1 MNQNKIMTYSIEES
15 NQDTIYYSIP
25 ENTIETEIHMLFR
38 SDEQSV
44 NKMQYSTNAL
54 STDERKATVI
64 LSPITKADI
73 EDAVQ
78 NYQKE
83 KVDKVVEKIN
93 TSNVK
98 VMAELKK
105 RNIKFKSKVD
115 IIAETEAEQKFGT
128 WLKGQYPGYYESHL
142 ITSYIP
148 QNDNIDGG
156 PTYQGNGLTETK
168 SNAKKLTLVP
178 PKHGKNS
185 GFVSWY
191 GIVLTL
197 ILALALGYS
206 IAYVIWNYLR

>member
-44 NKMQYSTNAL
+44 NKMQYSANAL

-83 KVDKVVEKIN
+83 KVNKVVEKIN
-93 TSNVK
+93 SSNVK

-128 WLKGQYPGYYESHL
+128 WLKVQYPGYYESHL
-142 ITSYIP
+142 ITSYLP
-148 QNDNIDGG
+148 QNDNIGGG

-178 PKHGKNS
+178 PKHGKSS

>member
-1 MNQNKIMTYSIEES
+1 MNQNKIMTYSIEEN

-38 SDEQSV
+38 SDDQSV
-44 NKMQYSTNAL
+44 NKMQYSANAL
-54 STDERKATVI
+54 STDERKATII

-83 KVDKVVEKIN
+83 KVDKIVEKIN

-105 RNIKFKSKVD
+105 RNIKFESKVD

-128 WLKGQYPGYYESHL
+128 WLKVQYPGYYESHL
-142 ITSYIP
+142 ITNYVP
-148 QNDNIDGG
+148 QNDNIGGG

>member
-25 ENTIETEIHMLFR
+25 ENATETEIHMLFR
-38 SDEQSV
+38 SDEQSI
-44 NKMQYSTNAL
+44 NKMQYSANAL
-54 STDERKATVI
+54 STDERKVTVI

-83 KVDKVVEKIN
+83 KVDKVVEKLN
-93 TSNVK
+93 ASNAK

-105 RNIKFKSKVD
+105 RNIAFESNVD

-128 WLKGQYPGYYESHL
+128 WLKVQYPGYYESHL
-142 ITSYIP
+142 ITSYTP
-148 QNDNIDGG
+148 QNDEIGGG

-168 SNAKKLTLVP
+168 SNVKKLTLEP

-197 ILALALGYS
+197 VLALALGYS

>member
-25 ENTIETEIHMLFR
+25 ENATETEIHMLFR
-38 SDEQSV
+38 SDEQSI
-44 NKMQYSTNAL
+44 NKMQYSANAL

-83 KVDKVVEKIN
+83 KVDKVVEKLN
-93 TSNVK
+93 ASNAK

-105 RNIKFKSKVD
+105 RNIAFESNVD

-128 WLKGQYPGYYESHL
+128 WLKVQYPGYYESHL
-142 ITSYIP
+142 ITSYTP
-148 QNDNIDGG
+148 QNDEIGGG

-168 SNAKKLTLVP
+168 SNVKKLTLVP

>member
-25 ENTIETEIHMLFR
+25 ENATETEIHMLFR

-44 NKMQYSTNAL
+44 NKMQYSVNAL
-54 STDERKATVI
+54 STDERKAAVI
-64 LSPITKADI
+64 LSPITKVDI

-83 KVDKVVEKIN
+83 KVDKIVEKLN
-93 TSNVK
+93 TSNAK
-98 VMAELKK
+98 VMAELRK
-105 RNIKFKSKVD
+105 RNIKFESNVD

-128 WLKGQYPGYYESHL
+128 WLKVQYPGYYESHL
-142 ITSYIP
+142 ITSYVP
-148 QNDNIDGG
+148 QNDNIGDG

-168 SNAKKLTLVP
+168 SKVKKLTLVP

>member
-25 ENTIETEIHMLFR
+25 ENATETEIHMLFR
-38 SDEQSV
+38 SDEQSI
-44 NKMQYSTNAL
+44 NKMQYSANAL
-54 STDERKATVI
+54 STDERKATII

-83 KVDKVVEKIN
+83 KVDKVVEKLN
-93 TSNVK
+93 ASNAK
-98 VMAELKK
+98 LMAELKK
-105 RNIKFKSKVD
+105 RNITFESNVD
-115 IIAETEAEQKFGT
+115 IIAETETEQKFGT
-128 WLKGQYPGYYESHL
+128 WLKVQYPGYYESHA
-142 ITSYIP
+142 ITSYVS
-148 QNDNIDGG
+148 QNDEIGGG

-168 SNAKKLTLVP
+168 SNVKKLTLVP

-197 ILALALGYS
+197 VLALALGYS

>member
-44 NKMQYSTNAL
+44 NKMQYSANAL

-98 VMAELKK
+98 VMTELKK

-128 WLKGQYPGYYESHL
+128 WLKRQYPGYYESHL
-142 ITSYIP
+142 ITSYVP

>member
-1 MNQNKIMTYSIEES
+1 MNRNKIMTYSIEEN

-25 ENTIETEIHMLFR
+25 ENATETEIHMLFR
-38 SDEQSV
+38 SDEQSI
-44 NKMQYSTNAL
+44 NKMQNATNAL

-73 EDAVQ
+73 EDTVE

-83 KVDKVVEKIN
+83 KVDKVVEKLN
-93 TSNVK
+93 TSNAK

-105 RNIKFKSKVD
+105 RNIKFKSNVD

-128 WLKGQYPGYYESHL
+128 WLKGQYPGYYEYNL

-148 QNDNIDGG
+148 QNDDIGGG
-156 PTYQGNGLTETK
+156 PSYQGNGLTENK
-168 SNAKKLTLVP
+168 SNAKKLKLVP

-197 ILALALGYS
+197 VLALALGYS

>member
-44 NKMQYSTNAL
+44 NKMQYSANAL

-98 VMAELKK
+98 VMTELKK

-148 QNDNIDGG
+148 QNDNIGGG

>member
-25 ENTIETEIHMLFR
+25 ENATETEIHMLFR

-44 NKMQYSTNAL
+44 NKMQYSANAL
-54 STDERKATVI
+54 STDKRKVTVI
-64 LSPITKADI
+64 LSPITKAEI

-83 KVDKVVEKIN
+83 KVDKVVEKLN
-93 TSNVK
+93 TSNAK
-98 VMAELKK
+98 VMAELRKK
-105 RNIKFKSKVD
+105 NIKFESNVD

-142 ITSYIP
+142 ITSYVP
-148 QNDNIDGG
+148 QNDNIGDG

-168 SNAKKLTLVP
+168 SKVKKLTLVP

>member
-1 MNQNKIMTYSIEES
+1 MNQNKIMTYSIEEN

-44 NKMQYSTNAL
+44 NKIQYSANAL

-105 RNIKFKSKVD
+105 RNIKFESNVD

-142 ITSYIP
+142 ITSYVP
-148 QNDNIDGG
+148 QNDNIGGG
-156 PTYQGNGLTETK
+156 PKYQGNGLTETK

>member
-44 NKMQYSTNAL
+44 NKMQYSANAL

-83 KVDKVVEKIN
+83 KVDRVVEKIN

-128 WLKGQYPGYYESHL
+128 WLKGQYPGYYESRL

-148 QNDNIDGG
+148 QNDNIGGG

>member
-1 MNQNKIMTYSIEES
+1 MNQNKIMTYSIEEN

-38 SDEQSV
+38 SDDQSV
-44 NKMQYSTNAL
+44 NKMQYSANAL

-105 RNIKFKSKVD
+105 RNIKFESKVD

-128 WLKGQYPGYYESHL
+128 WLKVQYPGYYESHL
-142 ITSYIP
+142 ITSYVP
-148 QNDNIDGG
+148 QNDNIGGG

-168 SNAKKLTLVP
+168 SNVKTLKLVP

>member
-25 ENTIETEIHMLFR
+25 ENATETEIHMLFR

-44 NKMQYSTNAL
+44 NKMQYSANAL
-54 STDERKATVI
+54 STDERKVTVI
-64 LSPITKADI
+64 LSPITKAEI

-83 KVDKVVEKIN
+83 KVDKVVEKLN
-93 TSNVK
+93 TSNAK
-98 VMAELKK
+98 VMAELRKK
-105 RNIKFKSKVD
+105 NIKFESNVD

-128 WLKGQYPGYYESHL
+128 WLKSQYPGYYESHM
-142 ITSYIP
+142 ITGYIP
-148 QNDNIDGG
+148 QNDDMGG
-156 PTYQGNGLTETK
+156 EPTYQGNGLTENK

-197 ILALALGYS
+197 VLALALGYS

>member
-15 NQDTIYYSIP
+15 NQDTIYYSMP
-25 ENTIETEIHMLFR
+25 ENATETEIHMIFR

-44 NKMQYSTNAL
+44 NKMQYSANAL

-105 RNIKFKSKVD
+105 RNIKFESKVD

-128 WLKGQYPGYYESHL
+128 WLKVQYPGYYESHL
-142 ITSYIP
+142 ITSYVP
-148 QNDNIDGG
+148 QNDNIGGG

-178 PKHGKNS
+178 PKPGKNS

>member
-1 MNQNKIMTYSIEES
+1 MNQNKIMTYSIEEN

-44 NKMQYSTNAL
+44 NKMQYSANAL
-54 STDERKATVI
+54 STDKRKITVI
-64 LSPITKADI
+64 LSPITKAEI

-83 KVDKVVEKIN
+83 KIDKVVEKLN
-93 TSNVK
+93 TSNAK
-98 VMAELKK
+98 VMAELRKK
-105 RNIKFKSKVD
+105 NIKFESNVD

-128 WLKGQYPGYYESHL
+128 WLKVQYPGYYESHL
-142 ITSYIP
+142 ITSYTP
-148 QNDNIDGG
+148 QNDEIGGG

-168 SNAKKLTLVP
+168 SNVKKLTLVP

>member
-44 NKMQYSTNAL
+44 NKMQYSANAL

-98 VMAELKK
+98 VMNELKK

-148 QNDNIDGG
+148 QNDNIGGG

>member
-1 MNQNKIMTYSIEES
+1 MNQNKIMTYSIEEN

-44 NKMQYSTNAL
+44 NKMQYSANAL

-105 RNIKFKSKVD
+105 RNIKFESKVD

-128 WLKGQYPGYYESHL
+128 WLKVQYPGYYESHL
-142 ITSYIP
+142 ITSYVP
-148 QNDNIDGG
+148 QNDNIGGG
-156 PTYQGNGLTETK
+156 PSYQGNGLTENK
-168 SNAKKLTLVP
+168 SNVKKLTLAP

-197 ILALALGYS
+197 VLALALGYS

>member
-1 MNQNKIMTYSIEES
+1 MNQNKIMTYSIEGN

-44 NKMQYSTNAL
+44 NKMQYSANAL

-64 LSPITKADI
+64 LSPITKAEI

-83 KVDKVVEKIN
+83 KVDKVVEKLN
-93 TSNVK
+93 ASNAK

-105 RNIKFKSKVD
+105 RNIAFESNVD

-128 WLKGQYPGYYESHL
+128 WLKVQYPGYYESHA
-142 ITSYIP
+142 ITSYVS
-148 QNDNIDGG
+148 QNDEIGGG

-168 SNAKKLTLVP
+168 SNVKKLTLVP

-206 IAYVIWNYLR
+206 IAYVIWNNLR

>member
-44 NKMQYSTNAL
+44 NKMQYSANAL

-128 WLKGQYPGYYESHL
+128 WLKVQYPGYYESHL
-142 ITSYIP
+142 ITNYVP
-148 QNDNIDGG
+148 QNDNIGSG

>member
-1 MNQNKIMTYSIEES
+1 MNQNKIITYSIEGN
-15 NQDTIYYSIP
+15 NQDTNYYSIP

-44 NKMQYSTNAL
+44 NKMQYSANAL

-98 VMAELKK
+98 VMTELKK

-128 WLKGQYPGYYESHL
+128 WLKVQYPGYYESHL
-142 ITSYIP
+142 ITNYVP
-148 QNDNIDGG
+148 QNDNIGGG

-168 SNAKKLTLVP
+168 SNAKKLTLVS

>member
-1 MNQNKIMTYSIEES
+1 MNQNKMMTYSIEGS

-25 ENTIETEIHMLFR
+25 ENTTETEIHMLFR

-44 NKMQYSTNAL
+44 NKMQYTANTL
-54 STDERKATVI
+54 STDKKKVTVI
-64 LSPITKADI
+64 LSPITREDI
-73 EDAVQ
+73 NDAVQ

-83 KVDKVVEKIN
+83 KLDKIVEKLNISN
-93 TSNVK
+93 TK
-98 VMAELKK
+98 VMAEIKK
-105 RNIKFKSKVD
+105 RNIKFESNID

-128 WLKGQYPGYYESHL
+128 WLKKQYPGYYESHMVTGY
-142 ITSYIP
+142 ITNTNKDE
-148 QNDNIDGG
+148 Q
-156 PTYQGNGLTETK
+156 TYQENNMTK
-168 SNAKKLTLVP
+168 IKNNTKKLILEQ
-178 PKHGKNS
+178 PKHEKNS

>member
-25 ENTIETEIHMLFR
+25 ENATETEIHMLFR

-44 NKMQYSTNAL
+44 NKMQYSANAL
-54 STDERKATVI
+54 STDKRKVTVI
-64 LSPITKADI
+64 LSPITKAEI

-83 KVDKVVEKIN
+83 KIDKVVEKLN
-93 TSNVK
+93 TSNAK
-98 VMAELKK
+98 VMAELRKK
-105 RNIKFKSKVD
+105 NITFESNVD

-142 ITSYIP
+142 ITSYVP
-148 QNDNIDGG
+148 QNDNIGDG

-168 SNAKKLTLVP
+168 SKVKKLTLVP

>member
-44 NKMQYSTNAL
+44 NKMQYSANAL

-148 QNDNIDGG
+148 QNDNIGGG

>member
-1 MNQNKIMTYSIEES
+1 MNQNKIMTYSIEEN

-38 SDEQSV
+38 SDELSV
-44 NKMQYSTNAL
+44 NKMQYSANAL

-83 KVDKVVEKIN
+83 KVDKIVEKIN

-105 RNIKFKSKVD
+105 RNIKFESKVD

-128 WLKGQYPGYYESHL
+128 WLKVQYPGYYESHL
-142 ITSYIP
+142 ITSYVP
-148 QNDNIDGG
+148 QNDNIGGG

>member
-25 ENTIETEIHMLFR
+25 ENATETEIHMLFR
-38 SDEQSV
+38 SDEQSI
-44 NKMQYSTNAL
+44 NKMQYSANAL
-54 STDERKATVI
+54 STDERKATII

-83 KVDKVVEKIN
+83 KVDKVVEKLN
-93 TSNVK
+93 ASNAK

-105 RNIKFKSKVD
+105 RNIAFESNVD
-115 IIAETEAEQKFGT
+115 IIAETETEQKFGT
-128 WLKGQYPGYYESHL
+128 WLKVQYPGYYESHA
-142 ITSYIP
+142 ITSYVS
-148 QNDNIDGG
+148 QNDEIGGG

-168 SNAKKLTLVP
+168 SNVKKLTLVP

-197 ILALALGYS
+197 VLALALGYS

>member
-38 SDEQSV
+38 SDELSV
-44 NKMQYSTNAL
+44 NKMQYSANAL

-105 RNIKFKSKVD
+105 RNIKFENKVD

-142 ITSYIP
+142 ITSYVP
-148 QNDNIDGG
+148 QNDNIGGG
-156 PTYQGNGLTETK
+156 PTYQENGLTETK
-168 SNAKKLTLVP
+168 SNVKALKLVP

>member
-54 STDERKATVI
+54 STHERKATVI

-98 VMAELKK
+98 VMNELKK

-128 WLKGQYPGYYESHL
+128 WLKVQYPGYYESHL
-142 ITSYIP
+142 ITNYVP
-148 QNDNIDGG
+148 QNDNIGSG

>member
-1 MNQNKIMTYSIEES
+1 MNQNKIMTYSIEEN

-38 SDEQSV
+38 SDDQSV
-44 NKMQYSTNAL
+44 NKMQYSANAL
-54 STDERKATVI
+54 STDERKATII

-83 KVDKVVEKIN
+83 KVDKIVEKIN

-105 RNIKFKSKVD
+105 RNIKFESKVD

-128 WLKGQYPGYYESHL
+128 WLKVQYPGYYESHL
-142 ITSYIP
+142 ITSYVP
-148 QNDNIDGG
+148 QNDNIGGG

>member
-44 NKMQYSTNAL
+44 NKMQYSANAL

-148 QNDNIDGG
+148 QNDNIGGG
-156 PTYQGNGLTETK
+156 PTYQ
-168 SNAKKLTLVP
+168 
-178 PKHGKNS
+178 
-185 GFVSWY
+185 
-191 GIVLTL
+191 
-197 ILALALGYS
+197 
-206 IAYVIWNYLR
+206 

>member
-25 ENTIETEIHMLFR
+25 ENATETEIHMLFR

-44 NKMQYSTNAL
+44 NKMQYSVNAL
-54 STDERKATVI
+54 STDERKAAVI
-64 LSPITKADI
+64 LSPITKVDI

-83 KVDKVVEKIN
+83 KVDKIVEKLN
-93 TSNVK
+93 TSNAK
-98 VMAELKK
+98 VMAELRK
-105 RNIKFKSKVD
+105 RNIKFESNVD

-142 ITSYIP
+142 ITSYVP
-148 QNDNIDGG
+148 QNDNIGDG

-168 SNAKKLTLVP
+168 SKVKKLTLVP